1 MVMPQTNMMLVTLSL
16 IHFSQHMTTIS
27 FRTMAMIIT
36 TLTRTTSLNM
46 LQASGLIVPRIPVVA
61 KARLIDRLCND
72 TNIEL
77 LEFKRRYAQVVI
89 IY

>member
-1 MVMPQTNMMLVTLSL
+1 M
-16 IHFSQHMTTIS
+16 
-27 FRTMAMIIT
+27 
-36 TLTRTTSLNM
+36 
-46 LQASGLIVPRIPVVA
+46 VA
-61 KARLIDRLCND
+61 KARLIDRMCND